1 MIILKIK
8 PIFYFLLTG
17 ISDRLLNF
25 VTSYIRDIYPRKN
38 EVVED
43 LQHRV
48 EDYSSVISD
57 SVTNSILQGVG
68 VDNQTPEVTRLI
80 SLAAQKFISDIAYE
94 ALQHCKMRG
103 GGKDQ
108 KSKSSGRD
116 RKYAMSA
123 EDIVVALSDQGLTVK
138 KPPYFSS

>member
-1 MIILKIK
+1 MSEVRENENGADPDPATESELS
-8 PIFYFLLTG
+8 PSPPANQTY
-17 ISDRLLNF
+17 
-25 VTSYIRDIYPRKN
+25 

-43 LQHRV
+43 LLERV
-48 EDYSSVISD
+48 EDYSSVIPD

-68 VDNQTPEVTRLI
+68 VDHQTPEVTRLI
-80 SLAAQKFISDIAYE
+80 SLAAQKFISDISYE

-103 GGKDQ
+103 GGKEQ

-123 EDIVVALSDQGLTVK
+123 EDVVVALSDQGLTVK

>member
-1 MIILKIK
+1 MSEVRENENGADPDTKAETDELS
-8 PIFYFLLTG
+8 PSPPANQTY
-17 ISDRLLNF
+17 
-25 VTSYIRDIYPRKN
+25 

-43 LQHRV
+43 LLERV
-48 EDYSSVISD
+48 EDYSSVIPD

-68 VDNQTPEVTRLI
+68 VEQQTPEVTRLI
-80 SLAAQKFISDIAYE
+80 SLAAQKFISDISYE

-103 GGKDQ
+103 GGKEQ

-123 EDIVVALSDQGLTVK
+123 DDVVVALSDQGLTVK

>member
-1 MIILKIK
+1 M
-8 PIFYFLLTG
+8 
-17 ISDRLLNF
+17 SEVRE
-25 VTSYIRDIYPRKN
+25 N
-38 EVVED
+38 ENGSHPDTATESELSLSPPANQTYEAVED
-43 LQHRV
+43 LLERV
-48 EDYSSVISD
+48 EDYNSVIPD

-80 SLAAQKFISDIAYE
+80 SLAAQKFISDISYE

-103 GGKDQ
+103 GGKEQ

-123 EDIVVALSDQGLTVK
+123 EDVVVALSDQGLTVK

>member
-1 MIILKIK
+1 MSEVRENQNGAHPDNPTESELS
-8 PIFYFLLTG
+8 PSPPVNQTY
-17 ISDRLLNF
+17 
-25 VTSYIRDIYPRKN
+25 

-43 LQHRV
+43 LLERV
-48 EDYSSVISD
+48 EDYSSVIPD

-80 SLAAQKFISDIAYE
+80 SLAAQKFISDISYE

-103 GGKDQ
+103 GGKEQ

-116 RKYAMSA
+116 RKYAMST
-123 EDIVVALSDQGLTVK
+123 EDVVVALSDQGLTVK

>member
-1 MIILKIK
+1 MSEARENENGADPDTAVDSELSLPPPAIQT
-8 PIFYFLLTG
+8 YE
-17 ISDRLLNF
+17 D
-25 VTSYIRDIYPRKN
+25 KN

-43 LQHRV
+43 LLHRV

-80 SLAAQKFISDIAYE
+80 SLAAQKFISDISYE

-103 GGKDQ
+103 GGKEQ

-116 RKYAMSA
+116 RKYAMST
-123 EDIVVALSDQGLTVK
+123 EDVVVALSDQGLTVK

>member
-1 MIILKIK
+1 MSEVRENENGSD
-8 PIFYFLLTG
+8 PDLTAAE
-17 ISDRLLNF
+17 SELSLSPPANQ
-25 VTSYIRDIYPRKN
+25 TY

-43 LQHRV
+43 LLERV
-48 EDYSSVISD
+48 EDYNSVIPD

-80 SLAAQKFISDIAYE
+80 SLAAQKFISDISYE

-103 GGKDQ
+103 GGKEQ

-116 RKYAMSA
+116 RKYAMSS
-123 EDIVVALSDQGLTVK
+123 EDVVVALSDQGLTVK

>member
-116 RKYAMSA
+116 RKYAMSS